1 MGRNPR
7 VPPEGLSSNPSWGC
21 RVGRLPTRSGL
32 WMGTWASRT
41 EIRVRGS
48 ATLSFGANIPGMSDA
63 RGYHTMHTL
72 LQGKRVA
79 ATTESRVRLTCIT
92 DRDRDGEEQA
102 SASVHAFKAED

>member
-1 MGRNPR
+1 
-7 VPPEGLSSNPSWGC
+7 
-21 RVGRLPTRSGL
+21 
-32 WMGTWASRT
+32 
-41 EIRVRGS
+41 
-48 ATLSFGANIPGMSDA
+48 
-63 RGYHTMHTL
+63 MHTL